1 MSRIAMH
8 IGVLFQNIGG
18 YHAAR
23 LRATQIACEERGWQ
37 LTAIEV
43 TSQTGDHPW
52 GDLAGTVTFACKT
65 LLPLAEFPVATA
77 PSVEARLAIPRLRQV
92 LAELQLDALAI
103 PGWGFAVSR
112 AALSWCTQHQV
123 TAILMSESKR
133 DDLPRQ
139 RWKEWLKSVLYVRR
153 FAGAIAGGEA
163 HREYLVTLGMARS
176 HIFLGYDVVDNR
188 HFAQGVAIAR
198 ANPRAIRQRD
208 PAIPEKPYFL
218 AVTRFIPRK
227 NVLRLLTA
235 YCHYRQALADQG
247 CGETAWDLVLCGS
260 GEEEATLRQRIQQNA
275 LETCVHLP
283 GFVGYPQLPY
293 WYALASA
300 FVHPALQE
308 QWGLVVNEAC
318 ASGLPILCSQTVGAC
333 PNLVRHQENGL
344 VFAPDDTGAIAQ
356 SLLQI
361 HHLDAD
367 RRTEWGFRSQQQA
380 ANYTPQRFADGLMNA
395 LETTAMAANSPDS
408 SPAFRLPRFFSALL
422 P

>member
-1 MSRIAMH
+1 MH
-8 IGVLFQNIGG
+8 IGVLFENIGG

-23 LRATQIACEERGWQ
+23 LRATQVACEERGWQ

-65 LLPLAEFPVATA
+65 LLPLAEFPVAIA
-77 PSVEARLAIPRLRQV
+77 PTTEAQLAIPRLRQV
-92 LAELQLDALAI
+92 LTELQLDALAI
-103 PGWGFAVSR
+103 PGWGGAVSR
-112 AALSWCTQHQV
+112 AALNWCTQHQV
-123 TAILMSESKR
+123 TAILMSESKW
-133 DDLPRQ
+133 DDRPRQ

-153 FAGAIAGGEA
+153 FAGAIVGGEA
-163 HREYLVTLGMARS
+163 HREYLVSLGMARS

-188 HFAQGVAIAR
+188 HFAQGVAIVR
-198 ANPRAIRQRD
+198 ANPSAIRQQD

-227 NVLRLLTA
+227 NVMRLLTA
-235 YCHYRQALADQG
+235 YGHYRQALAEQG

-260 GEEEATLRQRIQQNA
+260 GEEEAALRQRIQQNA
-275 LETCVHLP
+275 LDTCVHIP

-293 WYALASA
+293 WYGLASA
-300 FVHPALQE
+300 FVHPALQD

-333 PNLVRHQENGL
+333 PNLVCPEENGL
-344 VFAPDDTGAIAQ
+344 VFAPDDGRAIAQ

-361 HHLDAD
+361 HHLDPD
-367 RRTEWGFRSQQQA
+367 RRAEWGLRSQQQA
-380 ANYTPQRFADGLMNA
+380 ANYTPQHFAEALMNA
-395 LETTAMAANSPDS
+395 LETAAIAAKSPTAA
-408 SPAFRLPRFFSALL
+408 PALRLPCLLSALR